1 MDQIRKV
8 IIAQCEGL
16 STPRALSVAILARY
30 GEWAQLQKLR
40 LRSPS
45 EYLSADHY
53 HRDALATELL
63 RKCKLDIGNDTES
76 VALAAFWESE
86 TLCAGTN
93 ARLSRFLPGSMLI
106 ESIPEDR
113 VVHFIDEWR
122 KEIRLAVGPLPSY
135 LTPRFSGG
143 STYADVG
150 KLITIPDKMSSVP
163 TVYQNSECLLPFF
176 WETSWGGA
184 VCRRRQIPEVVRG
197 NIFFTV
203 PKDSE
208 TDRGCC
214 KEASIPVS
222 LQLDVGKWMR
232 RGLLSGFGIDLVYG
246 QDEHRSLA
254 QKASV
259 DGLSATIDMSKA
271 SDTVSRVLVELALVR
286 EPMLYSLLTSL
297 RAPLTRVPHKDGKR
311 NIWVKL
317 EKFSS
322 MGNGFT
328 FELETLI
335 FASLARA
342 VCRVEGGDP
351 DDVRCY
357 GDDLI
362 VPTHHAASVMSA
374 LRFFGFVP
382 NEKKS
387 FLKGPFRESCGG
399 DFFNGKPVRAHY
411 LKKLPDEPQEWIA
424 LANGF
429 RRVDPGFRWLKR
441 AWNECLTNIP
451 VAIRKCRGP
460 ESLGDL
466 VIHDA
471 PEYWNT
477 ITDLRDERGQPL
489 AYLGR
494 GGWDNQIYFRTYKPI
509 NTRLDWHHWSDD
521 VVLASTTLGPP
532 SSGVIPRGSIA
543 GYKLAWVLD
552 PTYSRWIP
560 KGASKP
566 LGR

>member
-8 IIAQCEGL
+8 VLAQCEGL

-30 GEWAQLQKLR
+30 GEWAQLQQLR

-53 HRDALATELL
+53 KKDALATELL
-63 RKCKLDIGNDTES
+63 RKCKLDTGNDTEQ
-76 VALAAFWESE
+76 AAHVTFWASE
-86 TLCAGTN
+86 THCASSN
-93 ARLSRFLPGSMLI
+93 ARLSRFLPESMLI

-122 KEIRLAVGPLPSY
+122 KEIRLAVGSLPGY

-163 TVYQNSECLLPFF
+163 TVYQDSQSLLPFF
-176 WETSWGGA
+176 WETSWGRA
-184 VCRRRQIPEVVRG
+184 VCRRREIPEVVRG

-203 PKDSE
+203 PKDSDK
-208 TDRGCC
+208 DRGCC

-222 LQLDVGKWMR
+222 LQLDVGQWMR
-232 RGLLSGFGIDLVYG
+232 RGLLSGFGIDLKHD
-246 QDEHRSLA
+246 QDLHRKLA

-259 DGLSATIDMSKA
+259 DGLKATIDMSNA
-271 SDTVSRVLVELALVR
+271 SDTVCRVLVKLALVR
-286 EPMLYSLLTSL
+286 EPMLYSLLDSL
-297 RAPLTRVPHKDGKR
+297 RAPMTRIRKDGKDV
-311 NIWVKL
+311 WVKV

-328 FELETLI
+328 FELETLL
-335 FASLARA
+335 FASMARA

-351 DDVRCY
+351 FDVNCY

-362 VPTHHAASVMSA
+362 VPTEHAASVLSA

-387 FLKGPFRESCGG
+387 FKEGPFRESCGG
-399 DFFNGKPVRAHY
+399 DFYDGKPVRAHY
-411 LKKLPDEPQEWIA
+411 LKELPDEPQHWIA

-429 RRVDPGFRWLKR
+429 RRVDPDFRWLKR

-451 VAIRKCRGP
+451 SAIRKCRGP

-471 PEYWNT
+471 PEYWNS
-477 ITDLRDERGQPL
+477 ITDLR
-489 AYLGR
+489 GR
-494 GGWDNQIYFRTYKPI
+494 LPQGDDTAEGWESQVHFRTYKPV